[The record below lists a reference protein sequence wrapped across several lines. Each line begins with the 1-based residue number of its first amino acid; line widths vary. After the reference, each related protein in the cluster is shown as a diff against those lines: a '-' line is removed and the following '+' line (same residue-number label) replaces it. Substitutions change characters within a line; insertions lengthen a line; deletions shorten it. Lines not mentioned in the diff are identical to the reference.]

1 MRGALT
7 LRLTAWAIALT
18 LVALPLVGLLN
29 GWLAADRW
37 PVRQLQIEAEFG
49 HVGTEQVR
57 AAAAGELGAG
67 FFALNLA
74 ELQRSVAELP
84 WVQKVEAR
92 RRWPDTVVLR
102 VYEQQPYAH
111 WGSGRLIGRDGSL
124 FQVPGADELQGLP
137 ALSGPDE
144 RLAEVVAFYAD
155 VQRLLR
161 GSQLSVTR
169 VDLSGRGAWTLGLD
183 NGAQIALGVGSEV
196 RARLKRF
203 AAVYPR
209 LAASHAGTFQSADLR
224 YSNGFAVKWPPAAPA
239 GAAAPAPT
247 SVPAPPTAAAPAGDA

>member
-1 MRGALT
+1 MRGALI

-29 GWLAADRW
+29 GWFAADRW

-57 AAAAGELGAG
+57 AAAAGELDAG
-67 FFALNLA
+67 FFALDLPA
-74 ELQRSVAELP
+74 LQRRVAELP

-92 RRWPDTVVLR
+92 RRWPDTVVVR

-111 WGSGRLIGRDGSL
+111 WSGGRLIGRDGSL
-124 FQVPGADELQGLP
+124 FQVPGADTLQGLP
-137 ALSGPDE
+137 HLSGPDE
-144 RLAEVVAFYAD
+144 RLSEVLAFYAE

-161 GSQLSVTR
+161 GSQLAVAR

-183 NGAQIALGVGSEV
+183 NGAELVLGVGDEV

-203 AAVYPR
+203 VAVYPR
-209 LAASHAGTFQSADLR
+209 LAASHAGSFLSADLR
-224 YSNGFAVKWPPAAPA
+224 YSNGFAVKWAPAAPA
-239 GAAAPAPT
+239 PSASP
-247 SVPAPPTAAAPAGDA
+247 VPAPPPAAAPAGDA